1 MKKNDWKYL
10 IDALLFVGVCSLAV
24 TGLLLAFVIP
34 SGKAPDASK
43 YFLGIHRHAWGD
55 IHFYVALFLLAS
67 LVLHIWL
74 NWVWVCHWTKEYFGV
89 HWKKVLWG
97 MSGAW
102 LIVLLVG
109 WILVKP

>member
-10 IDALLFVGVCSLAV
+10 IDALLFVGMCSLAV

-34 SGKAPDASK
+34 SGKAPDVSK

-55 IHFYVALFLLAS
+55 IHLYVALSLLAI
-67 LVLHIWL
+67 LVLHVWL
-74 NWVWVCHWTKEYFGV
+74 NWAWVCHWTKDYFGV

-102 LIVLLVG
+102 LIVLFAG